1 MTTRKTPDLSE
12 AVALRYLQQIFKV
25 PVDNCRDFDQAV
37 EVICETC
44 TFVPSAFN
52 TAIFIPERYNVRAA
66 IWELHKKSKLAQ
78 TILELCGDFGATC
91 LLLPDESLPGKEGLI
106 MCACS
111 VADKDRVKE
120 DIDRQIHEW
129 LYPVAENIGHPC
141 IMANCID
148 LGKGDA
154 LGIAAL
160 QLTSY
165 VA

>member
-37 EVICETC
+37 EVICDTC
-44 TFVPSAFN
+44 TFVPSAFS

-91 LLLPDESLPGKEGLI
+91 LLLPDESLPGKESLI
-106 MCACS
+106 MCSCS

-129 LYPVAENIGHPC
+129 LYPTDENIGHPC

-154 LGIAAL
+154 LGVAAL